1 MREII
6 VDTETTGLEYKKGD
20 RIIEVACIELINHIA
35 TENCLQFYC
44 STKKTIAEEAK
55 KVHGLSN
62 IFLDEFS
69 TFAEQTEKFLE
80 FIKTDTLI
88 IHNANFDLG
97 FINNE
102 LKLSGLK
109 PLQNKFIDTT
119 LLARKK
125 LNTRLTNL
133 DYLCRR
139 FSIDLSARKL
149 HGAMLDCQLLSE
161 VYIELLGGRQTS
173 LELAKLPNNKEDLEN
188 KRTIK
193 KYKIHQIHISPKE
206 IRQHK
211 EFVANLD
218 NPVWHKI
225 DY

>member
-1 MREII
+1 MREIVI
-6 VDTETTGLEYKKGD
+6 DTETTGLEAKKGD
-20 RIIEVACIELINHIA
+20 RIIEMACVELVNHVVSG
-35 TENCLQFYC
+35 NYLQFYC
-44 STKKTIAEEAK
+44 STDRAVNEEAIK
-55 KVHGLSN
+55 IHGLSN
-62 IFLDEFS
+62 DFLKKFPS
-69 TFAEQTEKFLE
+69 VNTQIKKFLN
-80 FIKTDTLI
+80 FIKSDTLI
-88 IHNANFDLG
+88 IHNAGFDMS

-102 LKLSGLK
+102 LNLAGFQSLE
-109 PLQNKFIDTT
+109 NKVVDTV

-173 LELAKLPNNKEDLEN
+173 LELSKLPNNKEDLEN
-188 KRTIK
+188 NRTIK
-193 KYKIHQIHISPKE
+193 KYKIHQIHISPEE

-211 EFVANLD
+211 EFVVNLD
-218 NPVWHKI
+218 SPVWHKI

>member
-44 STKKTIAEEAK
+44 STKKTITEGAR

-69 TFAEQTEKFLE
+69 TFAEQAEKFLE

-218 NPVWHKI
+218 SPVWHKI